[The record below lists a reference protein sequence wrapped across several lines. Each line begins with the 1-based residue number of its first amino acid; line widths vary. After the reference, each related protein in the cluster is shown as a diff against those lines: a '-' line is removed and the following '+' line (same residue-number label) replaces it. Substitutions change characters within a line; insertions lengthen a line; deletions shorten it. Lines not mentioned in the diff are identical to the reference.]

1 MPRDGIMSRAA
12 AKVWAVRLHFP
23 RRQRPEYPNVK
34 AWLNWRT
41 AVASILLALV
51 FTSFLWLFSER
62 SLTLSGLDLFF
73 AITTVISIGFNLW
86 QLFRDRYKY
95 EPLKNSFIGLF
106 NDIKSRQLR
115 AHFRQ
120 QLLTSSAGT
129 AASAEQLRLEFYD
142 FAEET
147 KQSLDQIREHVVAAI
162 HTLDNSISSQQVF
175 KAADFGM
182 SEEEKRQR
190 AEGFKKY
197 MERLD
202 AERERR
208 PPPPPAA

>member
-1 MPRDGIMSRAA
+1 MDGDGARLICNVGLPSRNGRSSDWS
-12 AKVWAVRLHFP
+12 KK
-23 RRQRPEYPNVK
+23 NVN

-41 AVASILLALV
+41 GVASVLLAAVLV
-51 FTSFLWLFSER
+51 GTLWLFSER

-73 AITTVISIGFNLW
+73 AITTVVSIGFNLW

-120 QLLTSSAGT
+120 QLLTSNAGT
-129 AASAEQLRLEFYD
+129 AATADQLRLEFYD

-162 HTLDNSISSQQVF
+162 HTLDGSISSQQVF

-182 SEEEKRQR
+182 SEDEKRLR
-190 AEGFKKY
+190 AEGFQKY
-197 MERLD
+197 MQRLEAAGD
-202 AERERR
+202 HRAPA
-208 PPPPPAA
+208 PPTA